1 MVGASLDNGSWDD
14 PVECA
19 KFIERFTSHDL
30 RHGGLLDLGAFS
42 RRDLEGIVRLLF
54 GYYSAFVLDSP
65 PEVGEALRCSAED
78 VIEAM
83 DIASKVGC
91 TDSGEV
97 LLDDELWDL
106 TRRNP
111 ALLRY
116 FVEQHSE

>member
-1 MVGASLDNGSWDD
+1 MDNGSWDD
-14 PVECA
+14 PWRCA

-30 RHGGLLDLGAFS
+30 RNGFPLDLGTFS
-42 RRDLEGIVRLLF
+42 RRDLEGIVRLLY
-54 GYYSAFVLDSP
+54 GYYTAFVLDSP
-65 PEVGEALRCSAED
+65 PEVGEVLRCSAEN

-83 DIASKVGC
+83 GMASRMGR

-111 ALLRY
+111 VLLRY
-116 FVEQHSE
+116 FIELQAV

>member
-1 MVGASLDNGSWDD
+1 LDNGSWDD
-14 PVECA
+14 PRGCA

-30 RHGGLLDLGAFS
+30 RDGCLLDLGAFS
-42 RRDLEGIVRLLF
+42 RRDLEGIVRLLY
-54 GYYSAFVLDSP
+54 GYYTAFVLDSP

-83 DIASKVGC
+83 AMASRIGR

-111 ALLRY
+111 VLLRY
-116 FVEQHSE
+116 FIELQAV

>member
-1 MVGASLDNGSWDD
+1 MDNGSWDD
-14 PVECA
+14 PCGCA

-30 RHGGLLDLGAFS
+30 RDGCLRDLGAFS
-42 RRDLEGIVRLLF
+42 RRDLEGILRLLY
-54 GYYSAFVLDSP
+54 GYYTAFVLDSP
-65 PEVGEALRCSAED
+65 QEVGEALRCSAED

-83 DIASKVGC
+83 AMASRIGR

-111 ALLRY
+111 VLLRY
-116 FVEQHSE
+116 FIELQAG